1 MCTLSTIQCDLNPIP
16 CKLKGRAGVANEVGS
31 WDECR
36 GFPGWKGGRA
46 KQGHEKITME
56 ISWKGHSFQHIPF
69 FLFLLCFCIPACLF
83 RLLWRKW
90 ASGRPASVGAQGDGD
105 EAPLKSDEQG
115 GLANGC
121 WCGAVQ
127 VRDCSYLL
135 TPNRPLWMRPEA
147 YPTSTIVGA
156 GYEQPV

>member
-1 MCTLSTIQCDLNPIP
+1 MSVEASLD
-16 CKLKGRAGVANEVGS
+16 GRVAEQS
-31 WDECR
+31 KD
-36 GFPGWKGGRA
+36 
-46 KQGHEKITME
+46 EKITME
-56 ISWKGHSFQHIPF
+56 IYWKDTGFFI
-69 FLFLLCFCIPACLF
+69 FLFCFFCAFVWLLTIPACLF
-83 RLLWRKW
+83 LGW
-90 ASGRPASVGAQGDGD
+90 APEELGLRAACVGARGDGD